1 LSFTN
6 DKISS
11 LNPKWFKNN
20 VAYTMAKYGMSFCV
34 LGMSEEFKEDG
45 IAVNALWPR
54 TGQKKNK
61 FYFYRKVLIK
71 KKYN

>member
-1 LSFTN
+1 MSLTSH
-6 DKISS
+6 KISS

-54 TGQKKNK
+54 TGKKLEPK
-61 FYFYRKVLIK
+61 LIPCLYK
-71 KKYN
+71 NPH